1 MSIGRTSVL
10 ASIALATAIGA
21 AGQAHAGKLF
31 KGIAVITA
39 RTATGPCV
47 AEYDVSESFIVEYKA
62 NVGAET
68 APERLAI
75 ISSNGALLMTNNDA
89 TPTLRGAGTVSV
101 SGNAFAQPVTI
112 PSITTNFVI
121 SAVAAATTSVTMTGT
136 ANNLGIPGCSVTI
149 RAALTYLPPGGY

>member
-1 MSIGRTSVL
+1 MFTGRTSLL
-10 ASIALATAIGA
+10 ASIVVAAAIGA

-39 RTATGPCV
+39 RTSTGPCV

-68 APERLAI
+68 AAERLAI
-75 ISSNGALLMTNNDA
+75 IGPNGALLLTNNDG

-101 SGNAFAQPVTI
+101 SGDAYAQPVTI

-121 SAVAAATTSVTMTGT
+121 SAVAAATTSVIMTGT
-136 ANNLGIPGCSVTI
+136 ANNLGIPGCNVTI